1 MGWLEII
8 GCLIALSIIINLSYR
23 KWVRAGIK
31 HSILVLDLEQ
41 DQIQVLS
48 NDLKNGKLS
57 SELMEKEIYPKDK
70 GDIRYN

>member
-23 KWVRAGIK
+23 KGVRAGIK

-41 DQIQVLS
+41 DQIQVLD
-48 NDLKNGKLS
+48 NELKYGKLS
-57 SELMEKEIYPKDK
+57 QELMSKEIYPKDK
-70 GDIRYN
+70 SDIRYN

>member
-23 KWVRAGIK
+23 KGVRAGIK

-57 SELMEKEIYPKDK
+57 SEPVSYTHLTLPTILLV
-70 GDIRYN
+70 

>member
-23 KWVRAGIK
+23 KGVRAGFK

>member
-23 KWVRAGIK
+23 KGVRAGIK

-41 DQIQVLS
+41 DQIQVLD
-48 NDLKNGKLS
+48 NELKYGKLS
-57 SELMEKEIYPKDK
+57 EELMSKEIYPKDK
-70 GDIRYN
+70 SDIRYN

>member
-8 GCLIALSIIINLSYR
+8 GCAIALSIIISFTYR
-23 KWVRAGIK
+23 KGVRAGIK
-31 HSILVLDLEQ
+31 HSMLVLDLEQ

-57 SELMEKEIYPKDK
+57 TELMEKEIYPKDK
-70 GDIRYN
+70 SDIKYN